1 MSSFLYFCKQ
11 NNGMSLKLPAK
22 KMRYA
27 GIIIIVAAAILLEV
41 ISAGQ
46 YHYMHNVLA
55 DELEHR
61 AGTELGM
68 KAIVLKSFVNMSER
82 TLQGHLWDMKY
93 DLATPDSMFSIASW
107 MLKTNP
113 QLTGCG
119 IAFKPGY
126 YPDRGELFEPYAIR
140 QGDSII
146 VKQVAGPEHDYRTS
160 GFYPEGVKKKK
171 PCWVDPYIDDI
182 TKLRTLSFALPV
194 WDYDHN
200 FVAVFGLDVSLD
212 WLGDTLNVRH
222 IYPSSYDLL
231 LSSEGVLLA
240 GPAAEMVSEK
250 KVRDIVAL
258 INDSTVAR
266 EKSQSGRSTVVD
278 FVDEDGRAGMVF
290 YSTFRGEPHWQMA
303 VVCYDDEVYG
313 PLYAMRRMV
322 IIASIF
328 GLLLL
333 GLILFLV
340 MRYFRRLEQANL
352 RQENISNELR
362 IARNI
367 QMEMLPPMETAY
379 ADRDDVQLYS
389 SLVPAKE
396 VGGDLID
403 HFLRDEKLFF
413 CIGDVSGKGVP
424 SAMVMAVI
432 HSLFRMASARENN
445 PDRIMQTI
453 NEVACQNNRSNM
465 FVTLFIGVL
474 DLPTGRLRY
483 CNAGHDV
490 PVCLR
495 QGADGLELEKLPAK
509 PNLPVGVFDDFSYE
523 KQSLTLA
530 PGETLFLYTDGLT
543 EARSPVRDQFRM
555 ERTMEVLKGCGG
567 MTPQQVIATMKAAV
581 QAFVEDAPQSD
592 DLTMM
597 SISYT
602 PVEHKTTLD
611 ETLELEN
618 DVRQV
623 TALNDFV
630 KRVSGQLN
638 IAPSVVKSIRLAVE
652 EAVVNVMD
660 YAYPANV
667 VGKINIRALSDGE
680 TLEFVISDSGVAFD
694 PTEALEADTSLS
706 ANDRPIGGLGILLVR
721 ELMDSIN
728 YERINGR
735 NVLTL
740 KKRI

>member
-1 MSSFLYFCKQ
+1 
-11 NNGMSLKLPAK
+11 
-22 KMRYA
+22 
-27 GIIIIVAAAILLEV
+27 
-41 ISAGQ
+41 
-46 YHYMHNVLA
+46 
-55 DELEHR
+55 
-61 AGTELGM
+61 
-68 KAIVLKSFVNMSER
+68 
-82 TLQGHLWDMKY
+82 
-93 DLATPDSMFSIASW
+93 MFSIASW

-231 LSSEGVLLA
+231 LSSDGVLLA

-495 QGADGLELEKLPAK
+495 QGADGLELECLPAK

-567 MTPQQVIATMKAAV
+567 MTPQQVITTMKAAV

-630 KRVSGQLN
+630 KRISGQLN

-740 KKRI
+740 KKKI

>member
-1 MSSFLYFCKQ
+1 
-11 NNGMSLKLPAK
+11 MSLKLPAK

-46 YHYMHNVLA
+46 YRYMHNILA

-61 AGTELGM
+61 AGAELGM

-231 LSSEGVLLA
+231 LSSDGVLLA

-278 FVDEDGRAGMVF
+278 FVDEDGRSGMVF

-474 DLPTGRLRY
+474 DLPTGHLRY

-490 PVCLR
+490 PVCMR
-495 QGADGLELEKLPAK
+495 QGADGVELECLPAK

-523 KQSLTLA
+523 KQSVTLA

-543 EARSPVRDQFRM
+543 EARSPVRDLFRM

-638 IAPSVVKSIRLAVE
+638 IAPSVLKSIRLAVE

-667 VGKINIRALSDGE
+667 VGKIKIRALSDGE

-740 KKRI
+740 KKKI

>member
-1 MSSFLYFCKQ
+1 MYFCKQ

>member
-1 MSSFLYFCKQ
+1 
-11 NNGMSLKLPAK
+11 MSLKLPAK

-46 YHYMHNVLA
+46 YHYMHNILA

-61 AGTELGM
+61 AGAELGM

-194 WDYDHN
+194 WDHDHN

-231 LSSEGVLLA
+231 LSSDGVLLA

-278 FVDEDGRAGMVF
+278 FVDEDGRSGMVF

-474 DLPTGRLRY
+474 DLPTGHLRY

-490 PVCLR
+490 PVCMR
-495 QGADGLELEKLPAK
+495 QGADGVELECLPAK

-523 KQSLTLA
+523 KQSVTLA

-638 IAPSVVKSIRLAVE
+638 IAPSVLKSIRLAVE

-694 PTEALEADTSLS
+694 PTEALKADTSLS

-740 KKRI
+740 KKKI

>member
-1 MSSFLYFCKQ
+1 
-11 NNGMSLKLPAK
+11 
-22 KMRYA
+22 
-27 GIIIIVAAAILLEV
+27 
-41 ISAGQ
+41 
-46 YHYMHNVLA
+46 
-55 DELEHR
+55 
-61 AGTELGM
+61 
-68 KAIVLKSFVNMSER
+68 MSER

-231 LSSEGVLLA
+231 LSSDGVLLA

-495 QGADGLELEKLPAK
+495 QGADGLELECLPAK

-567 MTPQQVIATMKAAV
+567 MTPQQVITTMKAAV

-630 KRVSGQLN
+630 KRISGQLN

-740 KKRI
+740 KKKI

>member
-1 MSSFLYFCKQ
+1 
-11 NNGMSLKLPAK
+11 MSLKLPAK

>member
-1 MSSFLYFCKQ
+1 
-11 NNGMSLKLPAK
+11 MSLKLSTN

-46 YHYMHNVLA
+46 YRYMHNVLA

-61 AGTELGM
+61 AGAELGM

-231 LSSEGVLLA
+231 LSSDGVLLA

-278 FVDEDGRAGMVF
+278 FVDEDGRSGMVF

-474 DLPTGRLRY
+474 DLPTGHLRY

-490 PVCLR
+490 PVCMR
-495 QGADGLELEKLPAK
+495 QGADGLELECLPAK

-523 KQSLTLA
+523 KQSVTLA

-555 ERTMEVLKGCGG
+555 ERTMEVLKGCGD

-638 IAPSVVKSIRLAVE
+638 IAPSVLKSIRLAVE

-694 PTEALEADTSLS
+694 PTEALKADTSLS

-740 KKRI
+740 KKKI

>member
-1 MSSFLYFCKQ
+1 
-11 NNGMSLKLPAK
+11 
-22 KMRYA
+22 MRYA

-46 YHYMHNVLA
+46 YRYMHNVLA

-61 AGTELGM
+61 AGAELGM

-231 LSSEGVLLA
+231 LSSDGVLLA

-278 FVDEDGRAGMVF
+278 FVDEDGRSGMVF

-474 DLPTGRLRY
+474 DLPTGHLRY

-490 PVCLR
+490 PVCMR
-495 QGADGLELEKLPAK
+495 QGADGLELECLPAK

-523 KQSLTLA
+523 KQSVTLA

-555 ERTMEVLKGCGG
+555 ERTMEVLKGCGD

-638 IAPSVVKSIRLAVE
+638 IAPSVLKSIRLAVE

-694 PTEALEADTSLS
+694 PTEALKADTSLS

-740 KKRI
+740 KKKI

>member
-1 MSSFLYFCKQ
+1 
-11 NNGMSLKLPAK
+11 MSLKLPAK

-231 LSSEGVLLA
+231 LSSDGVLLA

-495 QGADGLELEKLPAK
+495 QGGDGVELEKLPAK

-630 KRVSGQLN
+630 KRISGQLN

-740 KKRI
+740 KKKI

>member
-1 MSSFLYFCKQ
+1 
-11 NNGMSLKLPAK
+11 MSLKLSTK

-46 YHYMHNVLA
+46 YHYMHNILE

-68 KAIVLKSFVNMSER
+68 KAIVLKSLVNMSER
-82 TLQGHLWDMKY
+82 TLQGHLWDMKN

-126 YPDRGELFEPYAIR
+126 YPGRGELFEPYAIR

-146 VKQVAGPEHDYRTS
+146 VKQVAGLEHDYRTS
-160 GFYPEGVKKKK
+160 GFYPEGMKKKK

-194 WDYDHN
+194 WDHDHN

-231 LSSEGVLLA
+231 LSGDGVLLA

-278 FVDEDGRAGMVF
+278 FVDEDGRTGMVF
-290 YSTFRGEPHWQMA
+290 YSTFRSEPHWQMA

-432 HSLFRMASARENN
+432 HSLFRMASAREKN

-474 DLPTGRLRY
+474 DLPTGHLRY
-483 CNAGHDV
+483 CNAGHDA

-495 QGADGLELEKLPAK
+495 QGADGLELECLPVK

-523 KQSLTLA
+523 KQSVTLA

-555 ERTMEVLKGCGG
+555 ERTMEVLKGCDG

-618 DVRQV
+618 DIRQV

-630 KRVSGQLN
+630 KRVNGQLN

-728 YERINGR
+728 YERIDGR

-740 KKRI
+740 KKKI

>member
-1 MSSFLYFCKQ
+1 M
-11 NNGMSLKLPAK
+11 PA
-22 KMRYA
+22 
-27 GIIIIVAAAILLEV
+27 E
-41 ISAGQ
+41 
-46 YHYMHNVLA
+46 
-55 DELEHR
+55 
-61 AGTELGM
+61 
-68 KAIVLKSFVNMSER
+68 
-82 TLQGHLWDMKY
+82 
-93 DLATPDSMFSIASW
+93 
-107 MLKTNP
+107 
-113 QLTGCG
+113 
-119 IAFKPGY
+119 
-126 YPDRGELFEPYAIR
+126 
-140 QGDSII
+140 
-146 VKQVAGPEHDYRTS
+146 
-160 GFYPEGVKKKK
+160 
-171 PCWVDPYIDDI
+171 
-182 TKLRTLSFALPV
+182 
-194 WDYDHN
+194 
-200 FVAVFGLDVSLD
+200 
-212 WLGDTLNVRH
+212 
-222 IYPSSYDLL
+222 
-231 LSSEGVLLA
+231 
-240 GPAAEMVSEK
+240 
-250 KVRDIVAL
+250 
-258 INDSTVAR
+258 
-266 EKSQSGRSTVVD
+266 
-278 FVDEDGRAGMVF
+278 
-290 YSTFRGEPHWQMA
+290 
-303 VVCYDDEVYG
+303 
-313 PLYAMRRMV
+313 
-322 IIASIF
+322 
-328 GLLLL
+328 
-333 GLILFLV
+333 
-340 MRYFRRLEQANL
+340 
-352 RQENISNELR
+352 
-362 IARNI
+362 
-367 QMEMLPPMETAY
+367 
-379 ADRDDVQLYS
+379 
-389 SLVPAKE
+389 E

-630 KRVSGQLN
+630 KRISGQLN

-667 VGKINIRALSDGE
+667 VGKIKIRALSDGE

-694 PTEALEADTSLS
+694 PTQALEADTSLS

-740 KKRI
+740 KKKI